1 MKITLT
7 QTYFLLVLLTVITAV
22 TAFVGNFNAG
32 VKLIVL
38 LAIVKFWL
46 VGFQFMELNKAHK
59 FWKIALISFG
69 CIIGFFYAILL

>member
-22 TAFVGNFNAG
+22 TAFVGNLNAG

-69 CIIGFFYAILL
+69 CIIVFFYAILL